1 MARIILRTLIHAPA
15 ERCFDLSRS
24 IDLHQRS
31 TARTEERA
39 IAGRTSGL
47 IELGETV
54 TWEAKH
60 LGFRQQ
66 LTSKI
71 TAYEYP
77 NFFVDEMQKGVFKSM
92 YHLHQFEWNGDKTIM
107 TDDFQ
112 FRSPLGLLGKAADVV
127 FLKNYLKQFLL
138 ERNQII
144 KQYAEGNEW
153 QSLLS

>member
-1 MARIILRTLIHAPA
+1 MARIILRTLIDAPA

-92 YHLHQFEWNGDKTIM
+92 YHLHQFECDGEKTIM

-112 FRSPLGLLGKAADVV
+112 FKSPLGLLGKVADVV
-127 FLKNYLKQFLL
+127 FLKNYLTQFLL
-138 ERNQII
+138 ERNQMI

-153 QSLLS
+153 QSLIS